1 MKRIKANQGSALVVG
16 DVGGLTAAWGSTA
29 TVSSVVGND
38 VAGQISILSRE
49 RAKISMPG
57 LL

>member
-29 TVSSVVGND
+29 SVSSVVGND
-38 VAGQISILSRE
+38 VAGQISILSNGTGQNIN
-49 RAKISMPG
+49 AGS
-57 LL
+57 L